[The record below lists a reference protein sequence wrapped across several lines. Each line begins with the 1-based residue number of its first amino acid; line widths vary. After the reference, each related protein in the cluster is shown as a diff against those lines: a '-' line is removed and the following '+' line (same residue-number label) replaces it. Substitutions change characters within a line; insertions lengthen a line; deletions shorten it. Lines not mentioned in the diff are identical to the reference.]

1 MSSKAGAAAAKENRK
16 RQTIARA
23 GLAAAPGRSVALE
36 YPVKAE
42 PGRLRLLLRQMWE
55 YRISYLFIAP
65 FMLCFIAFIVV
76 PVLAAVGL
84 SFTYFNAI
92 EAPRFIGWQNFQY
105 LISQDLLF
113 LKHALPNT
121 FKFAVIVGPGGYIA
135 AFLLAWLIS
144 QLPSRSRKWF
154 ALAMYTPSLTIGIA
168 MSIVWLPMLTGDR
181 IGYLNSVLLRL
192 GWIDTPQLWVTDPS
206 YLMNSMI
213 GVTLW
218 SSMGVGF
225 LAMLAGILNVNK
237 DYYEAARIDGMKSR
251 LQEIWYIT
259 IPSMKPQML
268 FGAVMAIVTTFKTG
282 AIGVELSGV
291 NPTPAYSG
299 HLIINH
305 IDDFGFIRFEMG
317 YAAAISVFL
326 LALMYVSNK
335 LSWGLFGSKGDE

>member
-1 MSSKAGAAAAKENRK
+1 MSNK
-16 RQTIARA
+16 IANHMQNIW
-23 GLAAAPGRSVALE
+23 
-36 YPVKAE
+36 KF
-42 PGRLRLLLRQMWE
+42 RL
-55 YRISYLFIAP
+55 SYLFITP
-65 FMLCFIAFIVV
+65 FMLCFLAVIVV
-76 PVLAAVGL
+76 PVVAAVVL

-92 EAPRFIGWQNFQY
+92 ERPRFIGWQNFQY

-113 LKHALPNT
+113 LKYALPNT
-121 FKFAVIVGPGGYIA
+121 FKFALIVGPGGYIA

-144 QLPSRSRKWF
+144 QLPGKLQKWF
-154 ALAMYTPSLTIGIA
+154 SLAMYTPSLTIGIA

-181 IGYLNSVLLRL
+181 IGYLNSILLRL
-192 GWIDTPQLWVTDPS
+192 GIIDVPQLWVTDPD
-206 YLMNSMI
+206 YLMNAMI
-213 GVTLW
+213 VVTLW

-225 LAMLAGILNVNK
+225 LAMLAGILNINK

-268 FGAVMAIVTTFKTG
+268 FGAVMAIVATFKTG
-282 AIGVELSGV
+282 AIGVELSGT

-305 IDDFGFIRFEMG
+305 IEDFGFIRFEMG

-326 LALMYVSNK
+326 LIIMYASNR
-335 LSWGLFGSKGDE
+335 LSWGLFGTKGDE

>member
-1 MSSKAGAAAAKENRK
+1 MSNK
-16 RQTIARA
+16 IANH
-23 GLAAAPGRSVALE
+23 LQNIW
-36 YPVKAE
+36 KF
-42 PGRLRLLLRQMWE
+42 RL
-55 YRISYLFIAP
+55 SYLFITP
-65 FMLCFIAFIVV
+65 FMLCFLAFIVV
-76 PVLAAVGL
+76 PVIAAVVL

-92 EAPRFIGWQNFQY
+92 ERPRFIGWQNFQY

-113 LKHALPNT
+113 LKYALPNT
-121 FKFAVIVGPGGYIA
+121 FKFALIVGPGGYIA

-144 QLPSRSRKWF
+144 QLPGKLQKWF
-154 ALAMYTPSLTIGIA
+154 SLAMYTPSLTIGIA

-181 IGYLNSVLLRL
+181 IGYLNSILLRL
-192 GWIDTPQLWVTDPS
+192 GIIDVPQLWVTDPD
-206 YLMNSMI
+206 YLMNAMI
-213 GVTLW
+213 VVTLW

-225 LAMLAGILNVNK
+225 LAMLAGILNINK

-268 FGAVMAIVTTFKTG
+268 FGAVMAIVATFKTG
-282 AIGVELSGV
+282 AIGVELSGM

-305 IDDFGFIRFEMG
+305 IEDFGFIRFEMG

-326 LALMYVSNK
+326 LIIMYASNR
-335 LSWGLFGSKGDE
+335 LSWGLFGTKGDE

>member
-1 MSSKAGAAAAKENRK
+1 MLNKISNVAVSTSIK
-16 RQTIARA
+16 T
-23 GLAAAPGRSVALE
+23 SVK
-36 YPVKAE
+36 PQVE
-42 PGRLRLLLRQMWE
+42 PQVSRLSQVLSEIWAYRL
-55 YRISYLFIAP
+55 SYLFIAP
-65 FMLCFIAFIVV
+65 FMLCFIAFILI

-92 EAPRFIGWQNFQY
+92 EQPRFIGWQNFQY

-113 LKHALPNT
+113 LKYALPNT
-121 FKFAVIVGPGGYIA
+121 FKFALIVGPGGYMA
-135 AFLLAWLIS
+135 AFTLAWLIT
-144 QLPSRSRKWF
+144 QLPDSLRRWF

-181 IGYLNSVLLRL
+181 IGYLNSILLQL
-192 GWIDTPQLWVTDPS
+192 GIIDVPKLWVTSKD

-213 GVTLW
+213 VVTLW

-237 DYYEAARIDGMKSR
+237 ELYEAGRLDGISSRI
-251 LQEIWYIT
+251 QEIWFIT

-268 FGAVMAIVTTFKTG
+268 FGAVMAIVATFKAG

-291 NPTPAYSG
+291 NPTPEYAG

-305 IDDFGFIRFEMG
+305 IDDYGFIRFEMG

-326 LALMYVSNK
+326 LILMYVSNK
-335 LSWGLFGSKGDE
+335 LSWSLFGSADD